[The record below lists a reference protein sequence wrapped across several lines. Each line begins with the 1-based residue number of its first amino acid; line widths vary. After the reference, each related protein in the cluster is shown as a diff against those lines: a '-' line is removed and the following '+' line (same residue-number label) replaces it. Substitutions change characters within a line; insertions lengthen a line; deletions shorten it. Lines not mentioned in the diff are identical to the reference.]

1 MDIRGHPD
9 RHRPRGLDLAGAIGA
24 CIDSGWRLLLRL
36 LARAGIWTP

>member
-1 MDIRGHPD
+1 MTPAQPE
-9 RHRPRGLDLAGAIGA
+9 PRGLDLAGAIGA